1 MQTNWKSSKHLIS
14 LVLVLAMVLGLMPT
28 ALAGSTPPPGKW

>member
-1 MQTNWKSSKHLIS
+1 MQTNWKRSKHLIS

-28 ALAGSTPPPGKW
+28 ALAGGTTPPRKW